1 MNYYKFGRAL
11 EQIKK
16 NGKPGR
22 LYPWAYVKG
31 DAEHFFINEGVNGI
45 RIYEYALTDNVPV
58 LDHFYLRE
66 SVRNKIND
74 WILLDLYG
82 LSAINIQGSAYLVS
96 PKLRDL
102 IEQFEISQP
111 YRFYPAKLLYQG
123 EKLDYFLFQ
132 FGSFTHPNYAESSY
146 KFKQKEVFFKGDSL
160 DILEEMDFLKKA
172 NKCYAEGDMMTYA
185 KMVFDNQYDLFITY
199 QCKLISA
206 RMKEALEQANISGI
220 WYQELK
226 DFTVGFLNP
235 LF

>member
-1 MNYYKFGRAL
+1 MNYYKFGKAL

-22 LYPWAYVKG
+22 SYPWAYVKG
-31 DAEHFFINEGVNGI
+31 EAEHFFINEGVNGI

-58 LDHFYLRE
+58 LDHFFLRE
-66 SVRNKIND
+66 SVRNKIDD
-74 WILLDLYG
+74 WVLLDLYG

-102 IEQFEISQP
+102 IDKFQISQP

-132 FGSFTHPNYAESSY
+132 FGSFIHPNYAESSY
-146 KFKQKEVFFKGDSL
+146 KFEQKEGIFQGKSL
-160 DILEEMDFLKKA
+160 DIKEEIDFLKLK
-172 NKCYAEGDMMTYA
+172 NKTYDEIGPMKFVEMT
-185 KMVFDNQYDLFITY
+185 FDIQYDLYITY
-199 QCKLISA
+199 QCKLISS

-220 WYQELK
+220 WYEDLK
-226 DFTVGFLNP
+226 DFTVSFLNP
-235 LF
+235 

>member
-74 WILLDLYG
+74 WVLLDLYG

-132 FGSFTHPNYAESSY
+132 FGSFIHPNYAESSY
-146 KFKQKEVFFKGDSL
+146 KFKQKEGVFKGEKI
-160 DILEEMDFLKKA
+160 DIKNKSDFYELF
-172 NKCYAEGDMMTYA
+172 NKTYDEGDFMTFA
-185 KMVFDNQYDLFITY
+185 ERVFDHQYDLFISD
-199 QCKLISA
+199 QPILISS

-220 WYQELK
+220 WYEDLK